1 MVLLHRVMITRPGPP
16 PAAVAVTSV
25 GVCSVSIERADV
37 VRAQW
42 ECGGANVR
50 INTATAMSQ
59 LLIHIQP
66 LTQPQHQQG
75 ASSQAIILSAHISA
89 DQWIIVNVND

>member
-37 VRAQW
+37 VRASAVHRSIVFTIGFHNHG
-42 ECGGANVR
+42 EGSYLGLLLVESVDPTVR
-50 INTATAMSQ
+50 RCEIGT
-59 LLIHIQP
+59 P
-66 LTQPQHQQG
+66 TQK
-75 ASSQAIILSAHISA
+75 S
-89 DQWIIVNVND
+89 